1 MSGNKAIILYI
12 EDNPDN
18 RKLVTRILG
27 ASGYTV
33 HTANDGAAGLAYV
46 TENIPDLI
54 LVDLQLPEIDGLT
67 VTRTL
72 RTMEGLQNVPIVA
85 LTANVLRED
94 REQSIAAGCNGFI
107 QKPISVDQLPLQVE
121 SYLTPTREPK

>member
-1 MSGNKAIILYI
+1 MSGTAIILYI

-33 HTANDGAAGLAYV
+33 DTANDGAAGLAYV
-46 TENIPDLI
+46 ADHIPDLI

-72 RTMEGLQNVPIVA
+72 RTMEGLQDIPIIA

-94 REQSIAAGCNGFI
+94 REQSMAAGCNGFI
-107 QKPISVDQLPLQVE
+107 QKPISVDQLPFQIE
-121 SYLTPTREPK
+121 SYLKPTREPK

>member
-1 MSGNKAIILYI
+1 MSGKAIILYI

-18 RKLVTRILG
+18 RKLVSRILG
-27 ASGYTV
+27 AAGFTV

-46 TENIPDLI
+46 EEHIPDLI

-67 VTRTL
+67 VTRIL
-72 RTMEGLQNVPIVA
+72 RTMARLQDVPIVA
-85 LTANVLRED
+85 LTANVLKED
-94 REQSIAAGCNGFI
+94 REQSLAAGCNGFI
-107 QKPISVDQLPLQVE
+107 QKPISVDQLPLQIE